1 MNYAKYEKL
10 PIKLNSKNTNNC
22 IYKERKNNTI
32 HSNKCANTNSTLVN
46 DYLLDDTN
54 VDDCKLIYNNRII
67 NNVVSNKNNKQLSTR
82 IVKTIPY
89 RNYTEFTYNP
99 ELEVLINA
107 GMQTSTRKS
116 VGNTSEVL
124 NDGTPMQDYIKNKIK
139 DKNNSFD
146 LSRFQLSSRQIKGNK
161 VYIKKYKKN
170 IKKIQNSLIQEE

>member
-10 PIKLNSKNTNNC
+10 PINLNSKNNNNC
-22 IYKERKNNTI
+22 MYKERKNNNI
-32 HSNKCANTNSTLVN
+32 HSNKCANTNSTLIN

-54 VDDCKLIYNNRII
+54 VDECKLIYNNRII

-124 NDGTPMQDYIKNKIK
+124 NDGTPMHDYIKNKIK

-170 IKKIQNSLIQEE
+170 IKKIRNSLIQEE